1 LPSHP
6 LGILSTGKEGGEM
19 NDLLGWGA
27 LIAIYGTM
35 MGVLRMYWRRSDR
48 AFQAKQAAWLS
59 EHEAQTAELAQQRH
73 LRELEERR
81 RGLLRGRDRPCRFCG
96 VERGCLT
103 PDDVCLDVEACLSR
117 AGVSTVTGER
127 SLVD

>member
-1 LPSHP
+1 
-6 LGILSTGKEGGEM
+6 M
-19 NDLLGWGA
+19 NDLIGWGA

-35 MGVLRMYWRRSDR
+35 MGVLWMYGRRNNQ
-48 AFQAKQAAWLS
+48 AFQAKQAAWS
-59 EHEAQTAELAQQRH
+59 AEHDAQTVELARQRH

-81 RGLLRGRDRPCRFCG
+81 RGLLRGRDRSCRFCG
-96 VERGCLT
+96 VEQGCLT

-117 AGVSTVTGER
+117 AGVSTSTAEK

>member
-1 LPSHP
+1 
-6 LGILSTGKEGGEM
+6 M
-19 NDLLGWGA
+19 NDVVGWSA

-35 MGVLRMYWRRSDR
+35 MGVLWLSWWRSNQTS
-48 AFQAKQAAWLS
+48 QAKQAAWAA
-59 EHEAQTAELAQQRH
+59 EHDAQTAELARQRQ

-96 VERGCLT
+96 VEQGCLT

-117 AGVSTVTGER
+117 AGVSTITAER
-127 SLVD
+127 SMVD